1 MAHATFQ
8 MRLRQRLLFVSS
20 LGLLLAGCATYR
32 SEPISPADNA
42 TALESRT
49 LDNSRLRHFIRTSL
63 PSLPQSHGQPFWGL
77 GALTL
82 AALYY
87 HPDLDVARAKLAASR
102 AGVLTARQ
110 RPNPTLSFSAVYD
123 ATSPIAFPFT
133 IGPAINFLIET
144 FGRREARTAQAQHLV
159 GAARWN
165 LATAGWQVR
174 GRVRAALLA
183 LWAGQHRLALA
194 QRRLTLQ
201 QELVRLLESRFR
213 VGEASAVNVMQ
224 ERINLAQIDLSRRAF
239 ERSITEARAQLAAAV
254 SIPLS
259 ALDGIRITAAA
270 FDKPVSVPLGLAVGE
285 LRWRAL
291 TGRTDIRAALSDYEA
306 AQSALRLQIANQ
318 YPNVTLGP
326 GYNYD
331 VGQNKFLLS
340 PGLDPLPVLNQ
351 NQGPVAEALANCQQA
366 AATFTA
372 LQAQV
377 MSAIDSAAVAY
388 RTAARSLTAANAL
401 VTDARRR
408 AQQVAASFRAGAV
421 DRPTLVT
428 AETELAAVQASQF
441 DALVLQKEALGALE
455 DALEQPLF
463 DRGAWPA
470 AAETDLRVAAVKTA
484 RS

>member
-20 LGLLLAGCATYR
+20 LGLLVAGCATYR

-49 LDNSRLRHFIRTSL
+49 LDNSRLRHFIRASL
-63 PSLPQSHGQPFWGL
+63 PSLPQSSGQPSWGL

-87 HPDLDVARAKLAASR
+87 HPDLDVARAKLAVSR

-110 RPNPTLSFSAVYD
+110 RPNPTLGFSAVYD

-144 FGRREARTAQAQHLV
+144 FGRREARTAQARHLV
-159 GAARWN
+159 DAARWN

-174 GRVRAALLA
+174 ARVRAALLA

-194 QRRLTLQ
+194 RGRLALQ
-201 QELVRLLESRFR
+201 LELVRLLESRFR
-213 VGEASAVNVMQ
+213 AGEASAVNVMQ
-224 ERINLAQIDLSRRAF
+224 ERISLAQLDLSHRTF
-239 ERSITEARAQLAAAV
+239 ERSIAEARAQLAAAIGV
-254 SIPLS
+254 PLG
-259 ALDGIRITAAA
+259 AFDGIRITTAA
-270 FDKPVSVPLGLAVGE
+270 FDRSIFVPPDLARGE
-285 LRWRAL
+285 LRRRAL

-351 NQGPVAEALANCQQA
+351 NQGPVAEALANRQQA